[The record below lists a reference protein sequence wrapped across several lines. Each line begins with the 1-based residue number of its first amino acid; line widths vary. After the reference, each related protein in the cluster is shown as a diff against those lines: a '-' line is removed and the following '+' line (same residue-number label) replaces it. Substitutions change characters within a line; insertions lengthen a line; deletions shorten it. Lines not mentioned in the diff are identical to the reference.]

1 MVHEFFLFFYV
12 AQVAIF
18 AFQYTKGDK
27 HKIISGLFWIDQ
39 HNIVGN

>member
-1 MVHEFFLFFYV
+1 LFFYV

-27 HKIISGLFWIDQ
+27 HKIISGLF
-39 HNIVGN
+39 